1 MVVADHDIT
10 ALLGAWRGGD
20 EQAGK
25 QVVEHL
31 HSEIRRIAG
40 ILMSRERSDH
50 TLQPTAL
57 VSELYLRLIKGT
69 PSFNDRS
76 HFLAVAT
83 QHLRWTL
90 VDHARRKLTKRRA
103 AVNVPLDGFLDR
115 GGAVTHH
122 EIVTVDEALLDLAH
136 EHQRVARVMELRYF
150 GGLQTAEVAAAL
162 GVSEP
167 SVKRDSAF
175 GRAWIGEYLTRTNF
189 EGKAQSGS

>member
-1 MVVADHDIT
+1 
-10 ALLGAWRGGD
+10 
-20 EQAGK
+20 
-25 QVVEHL
+25 
-31 HSEIRRIAG
+31 
-40 ILMSRERSDH
+40 MSRERADH

-57 VSELYLRLIKGT
+57 VSELYLRMIKGS

-83 QHLRWTL
+83 QHLRCTL

-103 AVNVPLDGFLDR
+103 GVKVALDDLLDW

-122 EIVTVDEALLDLAH
+122 EIVTVDEALADLAN

-175 GRAWIGEYLTRTNF
+175 GRAWIGEYMTRTNF
-189 EGKAQSGS
+189 GDKAQRGF

>member
-1 MVVADHDIT
+1 MADADIT
-10 ALLGAWRGGD
+10 ALLGAWRAGD

-40 ILMSRERSDH
+40 ILMSKERADH

-57 VSELYLRLIKGT
+57 VSELYLRMIKGS

-83 QHLRWTL
+83 QHLRWML

-103 AVNVPLDGFLDR
+103 GVKVALDDSLDW
-115 GGAVTHH
+115 GGAAVTHH
-122 EIVTVDEALLDLAH
+122 EIVTVDEALKDLANEH
-136 EHQRVARVMELRYF
+136 ERVARVMELRYF
-150 GGLQTAEVAAAL
+150 GGLETAEVAAAL
-162 GVSEP
+162 NVSEP

-175 GRAWIGEYLTRTNF
+175 GRAWIGEYLTRTAVG
-189 EGKAQSGS
+189 GKARSGA